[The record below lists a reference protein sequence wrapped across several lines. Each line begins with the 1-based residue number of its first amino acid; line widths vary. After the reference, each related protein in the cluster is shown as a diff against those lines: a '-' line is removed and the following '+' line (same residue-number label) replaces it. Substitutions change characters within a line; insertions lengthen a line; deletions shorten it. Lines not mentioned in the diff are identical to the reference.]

1 MKKLEDKKTKVNKEL
16 KRLKINKPRVF
27 RMANVFALSLF
38 ESTSLQDRMKMD
50 KNAILEN
57 IKTNH

>member
-27 RMANVFALSLF
+27 
-38 ESTSLQDRMKMD
+38 QDRMKTD
-50 KNAILEN
+50 K
-57 IKTNH
+57 

>member
-16 KRLKINKPRVF
+16 KRLKINKPGVF
-27 RMANVFALSLF
+27 RMANFFAMNLF

-50 KNAILEN
+50 KYTILEN
-57 IKTNH
+57 IKKNH